1 MSEKIQKVLARIGVG
16 SRRQIEAWIAE
27 GRVRVDGEIA
37 TIGLRIDDSARVQ
50 VDGKNIPIRLRAEDI
65 EEPKVLLY
73 HKPEGE
79 VCTRN
84 DPEGRPTVFDK
95 LPALKRQRWVAIGR
109 LDINTSGLLLF
120 TNDGELAHRLLHP
133 SYEIER
139 EYAVR
144 VLGVVTPEMIKNLKR
159 GVELE
164 DGFAAFS
171 SIVDAGGEGANHWYH
186 VVLKEGRHREA
197 RRLWES
203 QGIKVSR
210 LIRIRFGNVVLPR
223 GLRQRKTEY
232 LEADKIKMLNELVG
246 LH

>member
-1 MSEKIQKVLARIGVG
+1 MNEKIQKVLARVGVG

-27 GRVRVDGEIA
+27 GRVRVDGEVA
-37 TIGLRIDDSARVQ
+37 TIGLRIDESARVQ
-50 VDGKNIPIRLRAEDI
+50 VDGKNIPLLSKAVEKT
-65 EEPKVLLY
+65 KVLIY

-95 LPALKRQRWVAIGR
+95 LPILKRQRWVAIGR

-133 SYEIER
+133 SFEIER

-144 VLGVVTPEMIKNLKR
+144 VLGAVTKDMLAQLKR

-164 DGFAAFS
+164 DGFAAFT

-203 QGIKVSR
+203 QGVTVSR

-223 GLRQRKTEY
+223 GLRQGKFQD
-232 LEADKIKMLNELVG
+232 LEAEQIELLNQLVD
-246 LH
+246 LA